1 MQNFYCEPMSPSR
14 RAVMGAAGAL
24 FASAFIPKWAVAA
37 ASGRDARLVVI
48 VLRGALDG
56 LGAVAPLGDPD
67 YAGLHGDLSLSLSG
81 AKPALPLD
89 SFFAVHPEMPNF
101 ARLFKAGQASVVH
114 ATATNYRNRS
124 HFDGQDVLESGQPSP
139 GKTQSGWLNRL
150 IGAIP
155 KGDRVAPVG
164 ALGVG
169 AIPPLVVRGPAPVLG
184 WAPPTIQPATED
196 LASRVLAMYGTQDK
210 GLAGAL
216 SAGVTTDT
224 MARAQG
230 MGAPQAARG
239 AADPVGMRQAA
250 EGAARL
256 IATPEGPRIAALA
269 FEGWDTHA
277 NEGGAT
283 GQLANR
289 LGGLDQSIAAFEKI
303 LGAAWKD
310 TAVMVVTE
318 FGRTAKVNGTLG
330 TDHGEGTVAFLAGGA
345 IKGGKVIADWPGL
358 SEKALYEGR
367 DLKPTTD
374 LRAVTKGIVSDLFG
388 VSASALG
395 NDVFPDT
402 ADLTPTKD
410 LIA

>member
-1 MQNFYCEPMSPSR
+1 MPIYCEPLSPSR
-14 RAVMGAAGAL
+14 RAVMGFAGAL
-24 FASAFIPKWAVAA
+24 FASAFIPKYAVAA
-37 ASGRDARLVVI
+37 AAGRDARLVVI

-56 LGAVAPLGDPD
+56 LAAVAPLGDPD
-67 YAGLHGDLSLSLSG
+67 YAGLHGELSLSLSG
-81 AKPALPLD
+81 TNPALALD
-89 SFFAVHPEMPNF
+89 SFFALHPAMPNV
-101 ARLFKAGQASVVH
+101 ARLFKAGQASIVH
-114 ATATNYRNRS
+114 AVATNYRNRS
-124 HFDGQDVLESGQPSP
+124 HFDGQDVLESGQPTP
-139 GKTQSGWLNRL
+139 GKTQSGWLNRFIAAL
-150 IGAIP
+150 P
-155 KGDRVAPVG
+155 KGDRIAPVG

-196 LASRVLAMYGTQDK
+196 LASRVLNLYGAQDK
-210 GLAGAL
+210 FLAAAL
-216 SAGVTTDT
+216 SSGVTTDA
-224 MARAQG
+224 MARAAG

-239 AADPVGMRQAA
+239 AADPLGMRQAA

-256 IATPEGPRIAALA
+256 IAAPDGPRIAALA

-310 TAVMVVTE
+310 TTVMVVTE
-318 FGRTAKVNGTLG
+318 FGRTAKINGTLG

-345 IKGGKVIADWPGL
+345 VKGGRIIADWPGL
-358 SEKALYEGR
+358 AEKSLYEGR

-374 LRAVTKGIVSDLFG
+374 LRAVTKGILSDLFG
-388 VSASALG
+388 VSAGVLG
-395 NDVFPDT
+395 NDIFPGT
-402 ADLTPTKD
+402 ADLAPTKD